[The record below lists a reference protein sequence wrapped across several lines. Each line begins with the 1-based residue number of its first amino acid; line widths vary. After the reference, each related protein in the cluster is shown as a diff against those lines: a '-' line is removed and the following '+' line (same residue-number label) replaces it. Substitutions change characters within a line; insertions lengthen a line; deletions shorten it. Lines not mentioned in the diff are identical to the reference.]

1 MSHQGDR
8 DPDDIAIVP
17 SRRTRDPD
25 DVDIS
30 WTLGPYRFELPLL
43 SAALDGVVSPETAGL
58 VGKLGAHQ
66 DRRQHRGRNESECQP
81 AKPIHLEIN
90 PNAGHRRRA
99 SLVAATTARSPTPSQ
114 ARLALA
120 LNCRLTLL
128 ARSSNRP

>member
-1 MSHQGDR
+1 MEQ
-8 DPDDIAIVP
+8 DPWKSGAVEV
-17 SRRTRDPD
+17 SREERAQHRREIHP
-25 DVDIS
+25 
-30 WTLGPYRFELPLL
+30 
-43 SAALDGVVSPETAGL
+43 GL

-66 DRRQHRGRNESECQP
+66 DRRQHRGRDETECQP

-120 LNCRLTLL
+120 LNCRLMLL
-128 ARSSNRP
+128 ARSSNLPCAPRSWSLSTGPKRLFGRFG